1 LRVRPVLVSPSFSFQ
16 PPLAGMKSKP
26 MIPPANVD
34 DDATRGKRVDQAMV
48 KEELKLDQR
57 RKQRETTDVVFM
69 FWLRFRNRSGGNVDK
84 RRSFGIQFETKN
96 VATLHRSTMILRLKR
111 FGSRYNRITLEH
123 SNPRSGSRAVL
134 RMSARAVWRPT
145 TCTRTV
151 GPNAAK

>member
-1 LRVRPVLVSPSFSFQ
+1 
-16 PPLAGMKSKP
+16 
-26 MIPPANVD
+26 
-34 DDATRGKRVDQAMV
+34 MV

-123 SNPRSGSRAVL
+123 SNQGVVPGLDYECPQGQFGGQPHAPEQLGRTQRSSQRRPRSSLSSLVNQVTFLKEEVSSAKSSNPSILLFVL
-134 RMSARAVWRPT
+134 IQYIL
-145 TCTRTV
+145 
-151 GPNAAK
+151 